1 MKKIERKDFLKVA
14 GGAVAGGIVGTT
26 VSFAPFDGL
35 QWLVEW
41 TQDQY
46 RPEGGEEKFRQGVCP
61 ACGTNISVRMIG
73 DRAVKVETS
82 NAGCSVC
89 QTLIQQLYHPER
101 IQRPLKRVGG
111 KGSGRFAPVDWNE
124 AVQDIANKIKE
135 LRAQNKAQAVAAING
150 SGNAAANAL
159 VERLCAAIGS
169 GHVYNEAS
177 LDELASAAVRVS
189 QNADGA
195 LEYDFENASYVVS
208 FGARLFEG
216 WGNQARMHRVLNTW
230 KANNTT
236 FVQIDALATRTA
248 SLASKWVP
256 VKPGSEI
263 FLAMGI
269 AYKLI
274 MNYGKGGNLPEL
286 ARWNGLND
294 FAPDKVSELTG
305 VPAEKIDEI
314 AREFANAPRAVAVAG
329 RGGKMVSSSVAEIL
343 AVQCLNKL
351 TGRMGVPGGV
361 FVKAKSNRLGAVAQ
375 DAVARAGL
383 QATRKAKGIDDF
395 IKNGEKPELLFIN
408 EANPVFTSVYG
419 LDLANKLKEI
429 PMVVA
434 IATLR
439 NDTAALA
446 DYILPATTILEV
458 KTSRGDAVVAPRFFA
473 KNAADIV
480 LAIAKAVEGVAQS
493 FPWSGHADVAN
504 LIGADR
510 RPLAS
515 FTLNLDVLRNG
526 LEGVQK
532 RMESTLPLALIPY
545 EIPLVGNGS
554 SLALPYVLKGIGRE
568 DYAFERMR
576 VLVNPETARTLG
588 VGENSTVKI
597 RSSRGKTCRVN
608 VHLSKTVAPNTV
620 AVAMGFGHRD
630 HTKYGSDKGANPLE
644 IMTADIDSE
653 SGVADWWYTRV
664 NLS

>member
-1 MKKIERKDFLKVA
+1 MKKIERKDFLKIA

-46 RPEGGEEKFRQGVCP
+46 RPEGGEEKYRQGVCP
-61 ACGTNISVRMIG
+61 ACGTNISVRLIG
-73 DRAVKVETS
+73 ARAVKVETN

-89 QTLIQQLYHPER
+89 QALIQQLYHPER
-101 IQRPLKRVGG
+101 IQRPLKRVGA
-111 KGSGRFAPVDWNE
+111 KGSCRFAPVDWSE
-124 AVQDIANKIKE
+124 AIQDIANKIKE
-135 LRAQNKAQAVAAING
+135 LRSQNKAHAVAAING
-150 SGNAAANAL
+150 AGNAVANAL

-169 GHVYNEAS
+169 GHVYNEATF
-177 LDELASAAVRVS
+177 DELSSAAVRVS
-189 QNADGA
+189 HNADGA
-195 LEYDFENASYVVS
+195 LEYDFENAGYILS

-216 WGNQARMHRVLNTW
+216 WGNQARMHRLLNTW
-230 KANNTT
+230 KANNAT
-236 FVQIDALATRTA
+236 FVQVDTLATRTA
-248 SLASKWVP
+248 SLATKWVP

-294 FAPDKVSELTG
+294 FAPDKVAALTG
-305 VPAEKIDEI
+305 VSAEKIDEL
-314 AREFANAPRAVAVAG
+314 AREFSSAPRAVAVAG

-361 FVKAKSNRLGAVAQ
+361 FVRVKNNRLGAVAQ
-375 DAVARAGL
+375 DAVARAGI
-383 QATRKAKGIDDF
+383 QATRRSKGLDDF
-395 IKNGEKPELLFIN
+395 IKNGEKPELIFIN
-408 EANPVFTSVYG
+408 EANPVHGSVFG
-419 LDLANKLKEI
+419 AELANTLKEI

-434 IATLR
+434 IATMK
-439 NDTAALA
+439 NDTAVMA
-446 DYILPATTILEV
+446 DYILPASTILEA
-458 KTSRGDAVVAPRFFA
+458 KTSRGDAVVSSRFAA
-473 KNAADIV
+473 KNATDIV
-480 LAIAKAVEGVAQS
+480 LSIAKAVEGVAQS
-493 FPWSGHADVAN
+493 FPWNGHADVAN
-504 LIGADR
+504 LIGAER
-510 RPLAS
+510 RPLAN
-515 FTLNLDVLRNG
+515 FALNLDVLRNS
-526 LEGVQK
+526 LEAIKK
-532 RMESTLPLALIPY
+532 RMESSMPLALIPY

-554 SLALPYVLKGIGRE
+554 GLALPYVLKGIGRE

-576 VLVNPETARTLG
+576 VLLNPETAAAQG

-597 RSSRGKTCRVN
+597 RSSRGKTCRVK
-608 VHLSKTVAPNTV
+608 VHLTKTVAPNAV
-620 AVAMGFGHRD
+620 AIAMGFGHRD
-630 HTKYGSDKGANPLE
+630 YTRYGSEKGTNPLE

-653 SGVADWWYTRV
+653 SGVADWWFTRI